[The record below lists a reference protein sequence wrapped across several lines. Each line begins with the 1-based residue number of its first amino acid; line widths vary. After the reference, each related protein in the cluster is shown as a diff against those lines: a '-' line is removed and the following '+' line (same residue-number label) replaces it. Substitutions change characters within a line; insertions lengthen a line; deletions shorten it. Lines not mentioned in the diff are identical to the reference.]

1 MGINLYKKWW
11 LLTVKAVLL
20 LVFGLTILIRTDQS
34 FIFTSSLAGILIFLG
49 GAAILIGAL
58 SQKKYNYEWT
68 WWLIEGLYDIVIGL
82 LLLLRPGESTLVFI
96 ILLAVWTIISGILHF
111 ITAINIQYY
120 LSNRIVLYFAGV
132 LTILFGIFL
141 VYSTYL
147 DFYKLINVIGL
158 FGIVY
163 SILLFYIS
171 ILLKN
176 VIVEEID
183 ESEDLQMD

>member
-1 MGINLYKKWW
+1 VGINLYRNWW

-20 LVFGLTILIRTDQS
+20 IVFGLTILIRADQS
-34 FIFTSSLAGILIFLG
+34 FIFISFLAGLLISFG
-49 GAAILIGAL
+49 GAAISIGAL
-58 SQKKYNYEWT
+58 SHIKYNYEWT
-68 WWLIEGLYDIVIGL
+68 WWLLEGLYDIVIGL

-96 ILLAVWTIISGILHF
+96 ILLAAWTIISGILHF

-120 LSNRIVLYFAGV
+120 LSNRIVLYFAGI
-132 LTILFGIFL
+132 LAILFGIFL
-141 VYSTYL
+141 VCTTYL

-158 FGIVY
+158 FAIVY
-163 SILLFYIS
+163 GFTLFYIS
-171 ILLKN
+171 FRLKD